1 MQRDRVNKSNILQGL
16 SDAVDKDGLRDRLR
30 REVRIQLW
38 RTLNIKS
45 RISLIHN
52 HSHKEVQMHPCSYES
67 RQVLAL

>member
-45 RISLIHN
+45 RILLIHN
-52 HSHKEVQMHPCSYES
+52 HSQKQVKMHPCSYEN